1 MKLRVNLFSAA
12 LLPPKQTLSLK
23 RLAISLGSIGV
34 LILLISAAL
43 WLLQQQQQQQLQ
55 LLSQQQQQQ
64 QEQADVM
71 QQAILQRQP
80 DTQIQ
85 QQVLSA
91 QTQWQRRQALLH
103 FLQQQQQQITLFSP
117 VFAHLVKIDRPE
129 LWLTQF
135 VLTPHSSSW
144 QGITQ
149 QPQSVAIWLQQLAS
163 LAQLQGQ
170 QFQQIQLQQQED
182 APLIEFMLQ
191 STGGTP

>member
-23 RLAISLGSIGV
+23 HLGISLGSI
-34 LILLISAAL
+34 AAL
-43 WLLQQQQQQQLQ
+43 IFVLSAVLWFLQQQQQQQLQ
-55 LLSQQQQQQ
+55 VLSQQKQQQQ
-64 QEQADVM
+64 TQADLM

-80 DTQIQ
+80 DTQLQ
-85 QQVLSA
+85 QQVALA
-91 QTQWQRRQALLH
+91 QTQWQRRQALLQ
-103 FLQQQQQQITLFSP
+103 FLQQQQQQITFFSP

-129 LWLTQF
+129 LWLQQF

-149 QPQSVAIWLQQLAS
+149 QPQSVAVWLQQLAS

-182 APLIEFMLQ
+182 APLIEFTLQ